1 MKNFRLSHIKKFAL
15 TLFTFH
21 CLTFFLVGQSAINHP
36 LGELTDDTQTI
47 SYKGSRN
54 YKFIERSD
62 MRVYQNGKYIGL
74 QSKIV
79 SAFIIPSR
87 TDKGLI
93 YEGDFYV
100 DQDTNRNK
108 AQVALGIHEAIPS
121 SFIINGDG
129 NLTMLVDNGYPSF
142 RSFPAFTAKKINKG
156 DIWDAKA
163 MRAVDPLS
171 KGIITKMPIY
181 VRYTYTGDD
190 FYNGEEVYLI
200 SAQWATRYGTGG
212 TTTYVDWGG
221 DKELDY
227 AQGSHKATIIVSKA
241 TGAALVIRDTAD
253 ETFVYKDGNK
263 YQFKGT
269 ISLFTEYPPAIDR
282 SRLIAALKKM
292 DLLDGEEAE
301 KLLQRPVS
309 RDENAGR
316 SSITDDDASTASSTG
331 SQTST
336 STDTAVPQGNQKSQN
351 NRDDSW
357 EPVNTSEWV
366 RVGKADKS
374 ASDEKASDA
383 KKSSNKSSSSKDT
396 SAKTEK
402 LKKQIAE
409 HQAKEVE
416 KESKAKAPIS
426 VDDTEAG
433 IRLTI
438 QNLQF
443 KADSAALL
451 PGEEKRLDQI
461 AEILRLADGAQFLIE
476 GHTASTGFEAGEMK
490 LSKERADSIAA
501 ALTARGINNERF
513 ICKGSGGKKP
523 IASNDTAEGKALN
536 RRVEITI
543 LE

>member
-1 MKNFRLSHIKKFAL
+1 MKKIRMSLIKKITSTIFVFL
-15 TLFTFH
+15 
-21 CLTFFLVGQSAINHP
+21 CLSFFVTGQSAINHP
-36 LGELTDDTQTI
+36 LGDLADGANQTI

-62 MRVYQNGKYIGL
+62 LRLYQNGRYVGL

-79 SAFIIPSR
+79 SAFIIPSW
-87 TDKGLI
+87 TDKGLV

-121 SFIINGDG
+121 SFIINSDG

-142 RSFPAFTAKKINKG
+142 RSFPTFTSRKIQKG
-156 DIWDAKA
+156 DIWEAKA

-190 FYNGEEVYLI
+190 NYNGEPVYLI
-200 SAQWATRYGTGG
+200 SAEWATRYNMDG

-221 DKELDY
+221 DKELNY

-241 TGAALVIRDTAD
+241 TGAALVIRDTVD

-263 YQFKGT
+263 YQYKGT

-292 DLLDGEEAE
+292 DLLDDEEAE
-301 KLLQRPVS
+301 KLLQRPV
-309 RDENAGR
+309 AK
-316 SSITDDDASTASSTG
+316 DDAI
-331 SQTST
+331 
-336 STDTAVPQGNQKSQN
+336 
-351 NRDDSW
+351 
-357 EPVNTSEWV
+357 
-366 RVGKADKS
+366 
-374 ASDEKASDA
+374 ASDEKKASG
-383 KKSSNKSSSSKDT
+383 KSSSEKDT
-396 SAKTEK
+396 AAKTEK
-402 LKKQIAE
+402 LKKQIEE
-409 HQAKEVE
+409 HQAK
-416 KESKAKAPIS
+416 SAKSATLIS
-426 VDDTEAG
+426 VDNTEAG

-443 KADSAALL
+443 KADSAELL

-461 AEILRLADGAQFLIE
+461 TEILRLAEGAQFLIE

-501 ALTARGINNERF
+501 ALSERGIGSERF

-543 LE
+543 LD

>member
-1 MKNFRLSHIKKFAL
+1 MKKIRMSRIKKITSTIFVFL
-15 TLFTFH
+15 
-21 CLTFFLVGQSAINHP
+21 CLTFFVTGQSAINHP
-36 LGELTDDTQTI
+36 LGDLSDDTQTI

-54 YKFIERSD
+54 YKFTERSD
-62 MRVYQNGKYIGL
+62 LRLYQNGRYVGL

-79 SAFIIPSR
+79 SAFIIPSW
-87 TDKGLI
+87 TDKGLV
-93 YEGDFYV
+93 YEGDFFV

-121 SFIINGDG
+121 SFIINSDG

-142 RSFPAFTAKKINKG
+142 RSFPSFTAKKIKKG
-156 DIWDAKA
+156 DIWEAKA

-190 FYNGEEVYLI
+190 NYNGESVYLI
-200 SAQWATRYGTGG
+200 TAEWATRYNMGG
-212 TTTYVDWGG
+212 TTMYVDWGG
-221 DKELDY
+221 DKELSS

-241 TGAALVIRDTAD
+241 TGAAFVIRDTVD
-253 ETFVYKDGNK
+253 ETFIYKDGNK

-292 DLLDGEEAE
+292 DLLDDEEAE
-301 KLLQRPVS
+301 KLLQRPVAK
-309 RDENAGR
+309 DEVVSSGKSPQEAGA
-316 SSITDDDASTASSTG
+316 SAEKGGPDIYDTDDF
-331 SQTST
+331 
-336 STDTAVPQGNQKSQN
+336 
-351 NRDDSW
+351 W
-357 EPVNTSEWV
+357 EPVNTSEWISGGNPEKNEKTSGT
-366 RVGKADKS
+366 GKA
-374 ASDEKASDA
+374 ADE
-383 KKSSNKSSSSKDT
+383 KKSSGKTPASKNVSSSKDT

-402 LKKQIAE
+402 LKKQIE
-409 HQAKEVE
+409 DHQAK
-416 KESKAKAPIS
+416 SAKSSAPIT
-426 VDDTEAG
+426 VDNTEAG

-443 KADSAALL
+443 KADSAELL

-461 AEILRLADGAQFLIE
+461 AEILRLAEDAQFLIE
-476 GHTASTGFEAGEMK
+476 GHTASTGYEAGEMK

-501 ALTARGINNERF
+501 ALSTRGIGSERF

-543 LE
+543 LD

>member
-1 MKNFRLSHIKKFAL
+1 M
-15 TLFTFH
+15 T
-21 CLTFFLVGQSAINHP
+21 GQSAINHP
-36 LGELTDDTQTI
+36 LGEVSDGASQTI

-54 YKFIERSD
+54 YKFTERSD
-62 MRVYQNGKYIGL
+62 LRLYQNGRYVGL

-79 SAFIIPSR
+79 SAFIIPTW
-87 TDKGLI
+87 TDKGLV

-108 AQVALGIHEAIPS
+108 SQVALGIHEAIPS
-121 SFIINGDG
+121 SFIINSDG

-142 RSFPAFTAKKINKG
+142 RSFPAFTSRKIKKG
-156 DIWDAKA
+156 DIWEAKA

-190 FYNGEEVYLI
+190 NYNGEPVYLI
-200 SAQWATRYGTGG
+200 TAEWATRYNMGG
-212 TTTYVDWGG
+212 TTMYVDWGG
-221 DKELDY
+221 DKELNY

-241 TGAALVIRDTAD
+241 TGTALVIRDTVD

-292 DLLDGEEAE
+292 DLLDDEEAE
-301 KLLQRPVS
+301 KLLQRPV
-309 RDENAGR
+309 AK
-316 SSITDDDASTASSTG
+316 DDAATAGGLPQETG
-331 SQTST
+331 SAAGKGSP
-336 STDTAVPQGNQKSQN
+336 DNFN
-351 NRDDSW
+351 DDSW
-357 EPVNTSEWV
+357 EPINTSEWV
-366 RVGKADKS
+366 SGGNPD
-374 ASDEKASDA
+374 
-383 KKSSNKSSSSKDT
+383 KDT
-396 SAKTEK
+396 KSKTDR
-402 LKKQIAE
+402 LKKKIE
-409 HQAKEVE
+409 DHQAKSQQA
-416 KESKAKAPIS
+416 SKPAAPIS
-426 VDDTEAG
+426 VDNTEAG

-443 KADSAALL
+443 KADSAELL

-461 AEILRLADGAQFLIE
+461 AEILRLAEGAQFLIE
-476 GHTASTGFEAGEMK
+476 GHTASTGYEAGEMK

-501 ALTARGINNERF
+501 ALSTRGIGSERF

>member
-1 MKNFRLSHIKKFAL
+1 MKKIRMSRIKKITSTIFVFL
-15 TLFTFH
+15 
-21 CLTFFLVGQSAINHP
+21 CLTFFVTGQSAINHP
-36 LGELTDDTQTI
+36 LGDLADGANQTI

-54 YKFIERSD
+54 YKFTERSD
-62 MRVYQNGKYIGL
+62 LRVYKNGRYVGL

-79 SAFIIPSR
+79 SAFIIPSW
-87 TDKGLI
+87 TDKGLV
-93 YEGDFYV
+93 YEGDFFV

-121 SFIINGDG
+121 SFIINSDG

-142 RSFPAFTAKKINKG
+142 RSFPTFTSRKIQKG
-156 DIWDAKA
+156 DIWEAKA

-190 FYNGEEVYLI
+190 NYNGEPVYLI
-200 SAQWATRYGTGG
+200 SAEWATRYNMGG

-221 DKELDY
+221 DKELNY

-241 TGAALVIRDTAD
+241 TGAALVIRDTVD

-263 YQFKGT
+263 YQYKGT

-292 DLLDGEEAE
+292 DLLDDEEAE
-301 KLLQRPVS
+301 KLLQRPV
-309 RDENAGR
+309 AK
-316 SSITDDDASTASSTG
+316 DDAI
-331 SQTST
+331 
-336 STDTAVPQGNQKSQN
+336 
-351 NRDDSW
+351 
-357 EPVNTSEWV
+357 
-366 RVGKADKS
+366 
-374 ASDEKASDA
+374 ASDA
-383 KKSSNKSSSSKDT
+383 KKTSGKSSSAKNT
-396 SAKTEK
+396 VAKTEK
-402 LKKQIAE
+402 LKKQIEE
-409 HQAKEVE
+409 HQTKSAKVT
-416 KESKAKAPIS
+416 APIS
-426 VDDTEAG
+426 VDNTEAG

-443 KADSAALL
+443 KADSAELL

-461 AEILRLADGAQFLIE
+461 AEILRLAEGAQFLIE
-476 GHTASTGFEAGEMK
+476 GHTASTGYEAGEMK

-501 ALTARGINNERF
+501 ALSSRGIGSERF
-513 ICKGSGGKKP
+513 ICKGSGDKKP
-523 IASNDTAEGKALN
+523 IASNDSAEGKALN

-543 LE
+543 LD

>member
-1 MKNFRLSHIKKFAL
+1 MKKIRMSRIKKITSTIFVFL
-15 TLFTFH
+15 
-21 CLTFFLVGQSAINHP
+21 CLTFFVTGQSAINHP
-36 LGELTDDTQTI
+36 LGDLADGANQTI

-54 YKFIERSD
+54 FKFTERSD
-62 MRVYQNGKYIGL
+62 LRVYKNGRYVGL

-79 SAFIIPSR
+79 SAFIIPSW
-87 TDKGLI
+87 TDKGLV
-93 YEGDFYV
+93 YEGDFFV

-121 SFIINGDG
+121 SFIINSDG

-142 RSFPAFTAKKINKG
+142 RSFPTFTSRKIQKG
-156 DIWDAKA
+156 DIWEAKA

-190 FYNGEEVYLI
+190 NYNGEPVYLI
-200 SAQWATRYGTGG
+200 TAEWATRYNMGG

-221 DKELDY
+221 DKELNY

-241 TGAALVIRDTAD
+241 TGAALVIRDTVD

-263 YQFKGT
+263 YQYKGT

-292 DLLDGEEAE
+292 DLLDDEEAE
-301 KLLQRPVS
+301 KLLQRPV
-309 RDENAGR
+309 AK
-316 SSITDDDASTASSTG
+316 DDAI
-331 SQTST
+331 
-336 STDTAVPQGNQKSQN
+336 
-351 NRDDSW
+351 
-357 EPVNTSEWV
+357 
-366 RVGKADKS
+366 
-374 ASDEKASDA
+374 ASDEKKTSG
-383 KKSSNKSSSSKDT
+383 KSSSAKDT
-396 SAKTEK
+396 AAKTEK
-402 LKKQIAE
+402 LKKQIEE
-409 HQAKEVE
+409 HQAK
-416 KESKAKAPIS
+416 SAKSATPIS
-426 VDDTEAG
+426 VDNTEAG

-443 KADSAALL
+443 KADSAELL

-461 AEILRLADGAQFLIE
+461 TEILRLAEGAQFLIE
-476 GHTASTGFEAGEMK
+476 GHTASTGYEAGEMK

-501 ALTARGINNERF
+501 ALSTRGIGSERF

-543 LE
+543 LD

>member
-1 MKNFRLSHIKKFAL
+1 MKKIVFAL
-15 TLFTFH
+15 FVYL
-21 CLTFFLVGQSAINHP
+21 CLTFFVTGQSAINHP
-36 LGELTDDTQTI
+36 LGDMLDDNQTI

-54 YKFIERSD
+54 YKFTERSD
-62 MRVYQNGKYIGL
+62 LRLYQNGRYVGL

-79 SAFIIPSR
+79 SAFIIPSW
-87 TDKGLI
+87 TDKGLV

-100 DQDTNRNK
+100 NQDTNRNK

-121 SFIINGDG
+121 SFIINSDG

-142 RSFPAFTAKKINKG
+142 RSFPTFTSRKIQKG
-156 DIWDAKA
+156 DIWEAKA

-181 VRYTYTGDD
+181 VRYTYTEDD
-190 FYNGEEVYLI
+190 NYNGEPVYLI
-200 SAQWATRYGTGG
+200 SAEWATRYNMGG

-221 DKELDY
+221 DKELNY
-227 AQGSHKATIIVSKA
+227 AQGSHKATIIVSKT
-241 TGAALVIRDTAD
+241 TGAALVIRDTVD

-263 YQFKGT
+263 YQYKGT

-292 DLLDGEEAE
+292 DLLDDEEAE
-301 KLLQRPVS
+301 KLLQRPV
-309 RDENAGR
+309 AK
-316 SSITDDDASTASSTG
+316 DDAI
-331 SQTST
+331 
-336 STDTAVPQGNQKSQN
+336 
-351 NRDDSW
+351 
-357 EPVNTSEWV
+357 
-366 RVGKADKS
+366 
-374 ASDEKASDA
+374 ASDA
-383 KKSSNKSSSSKDT
+383 KKTSGKSSSAKNT
-396 SAKTEK
+396 VAKTEK
-402 LKKQIAE
+402 LKKQIEE
-409 HQAKEVE
+409 HQTKSAKVT
-416 KESKAKAPIS
+416 APIS
-426 VDDTEAG
+426 VDNTEAG

-443 KADSAALL
+443 KADSAELL

-461 AEILRLADGAQFLIE
+461 AEILRLAEGAQFLIE
-476 GHTASTGFEAGEMK
+476 GHTASTGYEAGEMK

-501 ALTARGINNERF
+501 ALSSRGIGSERF

-543 LE
+543 LD

>member
-1 MKNFRLSHIKKFAL
+1 MKKIVF
-15 TLFTFH
+15 TLFVNL
-21 CLTFFLVGQSAINHP
+21 CLTFFVTGQSAINHP
-36 LGELTDDTQTI
+36 LGDLADGANQTI

-54 YKFIERSD
+54 YKFTERSD
-62 MRVYQNGKYIGL
+62 LRVYKNGRYVGL

-79 SAFIIPSR
+79 SAFIIPSW
-87 TDKGLI
+87 TDKGLV

-121 SFIINGDG
+121 SFIINSDG

-142 RSFPAFTAKKINKG
+142 RSFPTFTSRKIQKG
-156 DIWDAKA
+156 DIWEAKA

-190 FYNGEEVYLI
+190 NYNGEPVYLI
-200 SAQWATRYGTGG
+200 TAEWATRYNMGG

-221 DKELDY
+221 DKELNY

-241 TGAALVIRDTAD
+241 TGAALVIRDTVD

-263 YQFKGT
+263 YQYKGT

-292 DLLDGEEAE
+292 DLLDDEEAE
-301 KLLQRPVS
+301 KLLQRPV
-309 RDENAGR
+309 AK
-316 SSITDDDASTASSTG
+316 DDAI
-331 SQTST
+331 
-336 STDTAVPQGNQKSQN
+336 
-351 NRDDSW
+351 
-357 EPVNTSEWV
+357 
-366 RVGKADKS
+366 
-374 ASDEKASDA
+374 ASDA
-383 KKSSNKSSSSKDT
+383 KKTSGKSSSAKDT
-396 SAKTEK
+396 AAKTEK
-402 LKKQIAE
+402 LKKQIEE
-409 HQAKEVE
+409 HQAK
-416 KESKAKAPIS
+416 SAKSATPIS
-426 VDDTEAG
+426 VDNTEAG

-443 KADSAALL
+443 KADSAELL

-461 AEILRLADGAQFLIE
+461 TEILRLAEGAQFLIE
-476 GHTASTGFEAGEMK
+476 GHTASTGYEAGEMK

-501 ALTARGINNERF
+501 ALSSRGIGSERF
-513 ICKGSGGKKP
+513 ICKGSGDKKP

-543 LE
+543 LD

>member
-1 MKNFRLSHIKKFAL
+1 MKKIRLSRIKKIGCA
-15 TLFTFH
+15 LFTYLSFA
-21 CLTFFLVGQSAINHP
+21 FFVTGQSAINHP
-36 LGELTDDTQTI
+36 LGEITSGERETI
-47 SYKGSRN
+47 SYRGSRN
-54 YKFIERSD
+54 YKFTERSD
-62 MRVYQNGKYIGL
+62 LRVYQNGKYVGL

-79 SAFIIPSR
+79 SAFIIPGM
-87 TDKGLI
+87 TDKGLV

-121 SFIINGDG
+121 SFIINSDG

-142 RSFPAFTAKKINKG
+142 RSFPAFTSRKIQKG
-156 DIWDAKA
+156 DIWEAKA

-190 FYNGEEVYLI
+190 NYNGEPVYLI
-200 SAQWATRYGTGG
+200 SAQWATRYNMGG
-212 TTTYVDWGG
+212 TTMYVDWGG
-221 DKELDY
+221 DKELSY

-241 TGAALVIRDTAD
+241 TGAALVIRDTVD
-253 ETFVYKDGNK
+253 ETFAYADGNK

-282 SRLIAALKKM
+282 SKLIAALKRM
-292 DLLDGEEAE
+292 ALLDDDEAE
-301 KLLQRPVS
+301 KLLQRPVAKEFGNAS
-309 RDENAGR
+309 ENPSG
-316 SSITDDDASTASSTG
+316 
-331 SQTST
+331 TSLK
-336 STDTAVPQGNQKSQN
+336 DN
-351 NRDDSW
+351 DDSW

-366 RVGKADKS
+366 SGGNPDRKDKTNASGKS
-374 ASDEKASDA
+374 AG
-383 KKSSNKSSSSKDT
+383 KDT
-396 SAKTEK
+396 KTKTEK
-402 LKKQIAE
+402 LKKQIEE
-409 HQAKEVE
+409 HQAK
-416 KESKAKAPIS
+416 SAKATAPIS
-426 VDDTEAG
+426 VDNTEAG

-443 KADSAALL
+443 KADSAELL

-461 AEILRLADGAQFLIE
+461 AEILRLAEGAQFLIE
-476 GHTASTGFEAGEMK
+476 GHTASTGYEAGEMK

-501 ALTARGINNERF
+501 ALTARGISSERF

>member
-1 MKNFRLSHIKKFAL
+1 MKKIRMSRIKQITSTIFVFL
-15 TLFTFH
+15 
-21 CLTFFLVGQSAINHP
+21 CLTFFVTGQSAINHP
-36 LGELTDDTQTI
+36 LGDLADGANQTI

-54 YKFIERSD
+54 YKFTERSD
-62 MRVYQNGKYIGL
+62 LRVYKNGRYVGL

-79 SAFIIPSR
+79 SAFIIPSW
-87 TDKGLI
+87 TDKGLV
-93 YEGDFYV
+93 YEGDFFV

-121 SFIINGDG
+121 SFIINSDG

-142 RSFPAFTAKKINKG
+142 RSFPTFTSRKIQKG
-156 DIWDAKA
+156 DIWEAKA

-190 FYNGEEVYLI
+190 NYNGEPVYLI
-200 SAQWATRYGTGG
+200 SAEWATRYNMGG

-221 DKELDY
+221 DKELNY

-241 TGAALVIRDTAD
+241 TGAALVIRDTVD

-263 YQFKGT
+263 YQYKGT

-292 DLLDGEEAE
+292 DLLDDEEAE
-301 KLLQRPVS
+301 KLLQRPV
-309 RDENAGR
+309 AK
-316 SSITDDDASTASSTG
+316 DDAI
-331 SQTST
+331 
-336 STDTAVPQGNQKSQN
+336 
-351 NRDDSW
+351 
-357 EPVNTSEWV
+357 
-366 RVGKADKS
+366 
-374 ASDEKASDA
+374 ASDA
-383 KKSSNKSSSSKDT
+383 KKTSGKSSSAKDT
-396 SAKTEK
+396 VAKTGK
-402 LKKQIAE
+402 LKKQIEE
-409 HQAKEVE
+409 HQAKT
-416 KESKAKAPIS
+416 AKSSAPIS
-426 VDDTEAG
+426 VDNTEAG
-433 IRLTI
+433 IRLII

-443 KADSAALL
+443 KADSAELL

-461 AEILRLADGAQFLIE
+461 AEILRLAEGAQFLIE
-476 GHTASTGFEAGEMK
+476 GHTASTGYEAGEMK

-501 ALTARGINNERF
+501 ALSTRGIGSERF

-543 LE
+543 LD

>member
-1 MKNFRLSHIKKFAL
+1 MKHSGLSRGKKIGFV
-15 TLFTFH
+15 LFINLF
-21 CLTFFLVGQSAINHP
+21 LTFLLTGQSAINHP
-36 LGELTDDTQTI
+36 LGDLSDDTQTI

-54 YKFIERSD
+54 YKFTERSD
-62 MRVYQNGKYIGL
+62 LRVYQNGRYVGL

-79 SAFIIPSR
+79 SAFIIPTW
-87 TDKGLI
+87 TDKGLV

-121 SFIINGDG
+121 SFIINSDG

-142 RSFPAFTAKKINKG
+142 RSFPAFTSRKIQKG
-156 DIWDAKA
+156 DIWEAKA

-190 FYNGEEVYLI
+190 NYNGEPVYLI
-200 SAQWATRYGTGG
+200 TAEWATRYNMGG
-212 TTTYVDWGG
+212 TTMYVDWGG
-221 DKELDY
+221 DKELSA

-241 TGAALVIRDTAD
+241 SGAALVIRDTVD
-253 ETFVYKDGNK
+253 ETFIYKDGNK

-282 SRLIAALKKM
+282 SKLIAALKKM
-292 DLLDGEEAE
+292 DLLDDDEAE
-301 KLLQRPVS
+301 KLLQRPLTKEPGNAF
-309 RDENAGR
+309 ENPSATKLKD
-316 SSITDDDASTASSTG
+316 S
-331 SQTST
+331 
-336 STDTAVPQGNQKSQN
+336 
-351 NRDDSW
+351 DDSW

-366 RVGKADKS
+366 SGGNPDKKDKTEASGKS
-374 ASDEKASDA
+374 AG
-383 KKSSNKSSSSKDT
+383 KDT
-396 SAKTEK
+396 KTKTEK
-402 LKKQIAE
+402 LKKQIEE
-409 HQAKEVE
+409 HQAK
-416 KESKAKAPIS
+416 SAKATAPIS
-426 VDDTEAG
+426 VDNTEAG

-443 KADSAALL
+443 KADSAELL

-461 AEILRLADGAQFLIE
+461 AEILRLAEGAQFLIE
-476 GHTASTGFEAGEMK
+476 GHTASTGYEAGEMK

-501 ALTARGINNERF
+501 ALSARGIGSERF

-543 LE
+543 LD

>member
-1 MKNFRLSHIKKFAL
+1 MKKIRMSRIKKITSTIFVFL
-15 TLFTFH
+15 
-21 CLTFFLVGQSAINHP
+21 CLTFFVTGQSAINHP
-36 LGELTDDTQTI
+36 LGDLADGANQTI

-54 YKFIERSD
+54 YKFTERSD
-62 MRVYQNGKYIGL
+62 LRVYQNGRYVGL

-79 SAFIIPSR
+79 SAFIIPSW
-87 TDKGLI
+87 TDMGLV
-93 YEGDFYV
+93 YEGDFFV

-121 SFIINGDG
+121 SFIINSDG

-142 RSFPAFTAKKINKG
+142 RSFPTFTSRKIQKG
-156 DIWDAKA
+156 DIWEAKA

-190 FYNGEEVYLI
+190 NYNGEPVYLI
-200 SAQWATRYGTGG
+200 SAEWATRYNMGE

-221 DKELDY
+221 DKELNY

-241 TGAALVIRDTAD
+241 TGAALVIRDTVD

-263 YQFKGT
+263 YQYKGT

-292 DLLDGEEAE
+292 DLLDDEEVE
-301 KLLQRPVS
+301 KLLQRPV
-309 RDENAGR
+309 AK
-316 SSITDDDASTASSTG
+316 DDAI
-331 SQTST
+331 
-336 STDTAVPQGNQKSQN
+336 
-351 NRDDSW
+351 
-357 EPVNTSEWV
+357 
-366 RVGKADKS
+366 
-374 ASDEKASDA
+374 ASDA
-383 KKSSNKSSSSKDT
+383 KKASGKSSSAKDT
-396 SAKTEK
+396 AAKTEK
-402 LKKQIAE
+402 LKKQIEE
-409 HQAKEVE
+409 HQAK
-416 KESKAKAPIS
+416 SAKSATPIS
-426 VDDTEAG
+426 VDNTEAG

-443 KADSAALL
+443 KADSAELI

-461 AEILRLADGAQFLIE
+461 AEILRLAEGAQFLIE
-476 GHTASTGFEAGEMK
+476 GHTADTGYEAGEMK

-501 ALTARGINNERF
+501 ALSSRGIGSERF

-543 LE
+543 LD

>member
-1 MKNFRLSHIKKFAL
+1 MKKIRMSRIKKITSTIFVFL
-15 TLFTFH
+15 
-21 CLTFFLVGQSAINHP
+21 CLTFFVTGQSAINHP
-36 LGELTDDTQTI
+36 LGDLADGANQTI

-54 YKFIERSD
+54 YKFTERSD
-62 MRVYQNGKYIGL
+62 LRVYQNGRYVGL

-79 SAFIIPSR
+79 SAFIIPSWI
-87 TDKGLI
+87 DKGLV
-93 YEGDFYV
+93 YEGDFFV

-121 SFIINGDG
+121 SFIINSDG

-142 RSFPAFTAKKINKG
+142 RSFPTFTSRKIQKG
-156 DIWDAKA
+156 DIWEAKA

-190 FYNGEEVYLI
+190 NYNGEPVYLI
-200 SAQWATRYGTGG
+200 SAEWATRYNMGG

-221 DKELDY
+221 DKELNY
-227 AQGSHKATIIVSKA
+227 AHGSHKATIIVSKA
-241 TGAALVIRDTAD
+241 TGAALVIRDTVD

-263 YQFKGT
+263 YQYKGT
-269 ISLFTEYPPAIDR
+269 ISLFTEYPSAIDR

-292 DLLDGEEAE
+292 DLLDDEEAE
-301 KLLQRPVS
+301 KLLQRPV
-309 RDENAGR
+309 AK
-316 SSITDDDASTASSTG
+316 DDAI
-331 SQTST
+331 
-336 STDTAVPQGNQKSQN
+336 
-351 NRDDSW
+351 
-357 EPVNTSEWV
+357 
-366 RVGKADKS
+366 
-374 ASDEKASDA
+374 ASDA
-383 KKSSNKSSSSKDT
+383 KKTSGKSSSAKDT
-396 SAKTEK
+396 AAKTEK
-402 LKKQIAE
+402 LKKQIE
-409 HQAKEVE
+409 EQQAK
-416 KESKAKAPIS
+416 SAKSSTPIS
-426 VDDTEAG
+426 VDNTEAG

-443 KADSAALL
+443 KADSAELI

-461 AEILRLADGAQFLIE
+461 AEILRLAEGAQFLIE
-476 GHTASTGFEAGEMK
+476 GHTADTGYEAGEMK

-501 ALTARGINNERF
+501 ALSTRGIGSERF

-543 LE
+543 LD